1 MKNRVQYLKKIGVWL
16 LFSLVVL
23 WSLGIFAAA
32 EGTIQLS
39 AGETASGTDDTVT
52 VPLVFRKARD
62 RSAITLPFQVMTIR
76 GDSVTTATW

>member
-32 EGTIQLS
+32 EGTI
-39 AGETASGTDDTVT
+39 TA
-52 VPLVFRKARD
+52 FRR
-62 RSAITLPFQVMTIR
+62 
-76 GDSVTTATW
+76 